1 MQMYSEKTAQ
11 LAHLLMK
18 EILSLKDQR
27 FIDSSKITAIV
38 DRCKIENLEARIYFL
53 RELHSLIRKMP
64 LKLFVDDQA
73 RLRLL
78 TAIQEA
84 LDIAID
90 KEEEEFE

>member
-1 MQMYSEKTAQ
+1 MQLNSERTTQ

-18 EILSLKDQR
+18 DILSLKDQR
-27 FIDSSKITAIV
+27 FIDSSKITSIV
-38 DRCKIENLEARIYFL
+38 DRCKIKDLEARIYFL
-53 RELHSLIRKMP
+53 RELHSLVRKLP
-64 LKLFVDDQA
+64 LKLFSDDQA

-84 LDIAID
+84 LDVAID